1 MIHFYGGA
9 IFFPLQAS
17 NGVKYFKDDDPAAAL
32 MLLAGAAAL
41 IGIIFLVSIARRILR
56 KMGVDFSGFG
66 NSKGF
71 STFALRRAA
80 WPYRL
85 DPEQF
90 KLLET
95 VFREDSITNPR
106 RVLTNTASL
115 DRHFRSYYQKMKQ
128 GADNKDPATAQR
140 VLALLFSTR
149 NAIDTLPPVV
159 STSAGPPQIP
169 GHSAAVFRAK
179 GKSYPVTVLRAEGV
193 RVTISAPVNALGT
206 PITMPEGSSAV
217 LSCFIDATRGLA
229 SGVHVTGT
237 SRNSKGTPV
246 VDLAL
251 TGKSEV
257 LIKRKSR
264 RRTLKIACSIQTA
277 AVTPKPA
284 GGGTAVKLDPLIH
297 SGYILDISSGG
308 CSISTRGI
316 LKVGK
321 MAKISFDG
329 DTDGVVMLAQIL
341 RINRGPQLDAVVH
354 LKFLKVPLK
363 SMNMIN
369 ALVFGYAG

>member
-1 MIHFYGGA
+1 MMWFYGVA
-9 IFFPLQAS
+9 VFLPLQA
-17 NGVKYFKDDDPAAAL
+17 GTKYFKDDDPVAAMIL
-32 MLLAGAAAL
+32 IAGGAAL
-41 IGIIFLVSIARRILR
+41 IGIIFLVSLTRRILQ
-56 KMGVDFSGFG
+56 KMGITFSGFG

-85 DPEQF
+85 EPEQF

-95 VFREDSITNPR
+95 VLRRDSVTNPQ
-106 RVLTNTASL
+106 RVLTNPSSL
-115 DRHFRSYYQKMKQ
+115 DRHFRSYYQKMKLET
-128 GADNKDPATAQR
+128 DSEDPNVAQR
-140 VLALLFSTR
+140 ALALLFSTR
-149 NAIDTLPPVV
+149 NAIDAAPSVV
-159 STSAGPPQIP
+159 STSSGPPQIP
-169 GHSAAVFRAK
+169 GQSAAVFRSK
-179 GKSYPVTVLRAEGV
+179 GKSYPVTVLHATGE

-206 PITMPEGSSAV
+206 PITMPEGASAV
-217 LSCFIDATRGLA
+217 LSCFIDATRGIA

-237 SRNSKGTPV
+237 SRNSKGAPV

-251 TGKSEV
+251 TGKSEI

-264 RRTLKIACSIQTA
+264 RRTVKIICAIQA
-277 AVTPKPA
+277 ATVTPKST
-284 GGGTAVKLDPLIH
+284 GGGTVVKLDPMIH
-297 SGYILDISSGG
+297 SGHILDISSGG

-321 MAKISFDG
+321 MVKISFDG
-329 DTDGVVMLAQIL
+329 DMDDVVMLAQIL
-341 RINRGPQLDAVVH
+341 RINRGPMLDAVVH

-369 ALVFGYAG
+369 ALVFGYAS